1 MNFRSI
7 EMPIQGLVTVK
18 KLFKAKLPSHRRGD
32 GMGWDGMGW
41 DGVESPSESLP
52 RSRWDQVLN
61 KTSLYFFRNG
71 SALAEPDVVPETL
84 V

>member
-41 DGVESPSESLP
+41 RRVSFGIAAKKSL
-52 RSRWDQVLN
+52 
-61 KTSLYFFRNG
+61 G
-71 SALAEPDVVPETL
+71 SSAK
-84 V
+84 